1 MKSRTAWGATLI
13 AWTLASPAGAQAVGQ
28 CAAGEEP
35 VLSCPVEGGKVL
47 SLCATGAGGPAAS
60 LRLQYRFGKPG
71 RPELVY
77 PDRPASAKGRF
88 FLSTTPFSGGGEE
101 RIRFRSGAYDYLV
114 FQRDIAGG
122 WNEDGTRDHYQDEG
136 VAVEKDGKV
145 VGLRLCV
152 GPTENSGFPKMY
164 DRLEREERDQIDA
177 TCCGEK

>member
-1 MKSRTAWGATLI
+1 MTFRKAWA
-13 AWTLASPAGAQAVGQ
+13 LALMGLAVAGPAGAGAVGL
-28 CAAGEEP
+28 CSPGEEP

-47 SLCATGAGGPAAS
+47 SLCATGAGGPAAG
-60 LRLQYRFGKPG
+60 LKLQYRFGRPG
-71 RPELVY
+71 KPELVY

-101 RIRFRSGAYDYLV
+101 RVRFRSGPYDYLV
-114 FQRDIAGG
+114 FQRDIAGA

-145 VGLRLCV
+145 VGVRLCL

-164 DRLEREERDQIDA
+164 DRLEREARDPIDRP
-177 TCCGEK
+177 